1 MTSFRNM
8 FGKSSSLIAIGS
20 CLFVLP
26 AHAEVTTTTT
36 VTTTGDIVNSSGQI
50 VGHVVKETTIKSDVY
65 LETIDS
71 RYFELEKVIAEGMAT
86 GKITQTQADYLRSEL
101 DYVTK
106 QEQIIKKVTGI
117 TPYEQIAVLAVRL
130 DVVGQRL
137 SDLVGYKWVPI
148 VTNGRFVVLSGE
160 VVQLGEMA
168 MRRAKLEGK
177 ISLALANSTLTT
189 GQADTIR
196 GQLDSIAS
204 TEVQFRSSSPSSEFT
219 NEQAKKLFTD
229 FDHVASNLETD
240 ISKNHG
246 NPITTEPKK

>member
-1 MTSFRNM
+1 M

-36 VTTTGDIVNSSGQI
+36 TTDTVVDSNGQM

-65 LETIDS
+65 LETIDT
-71 RYFELEKVIAEGMAT
+71 RRFELEKVIAQGMAT
-86 GKITQTQADYLRSEL
+86 GKITQSQADYLRSEL

-106 QEQIIKKVTGI
+106 QEQIIKQATGVP
-117 TPYEQIAVLAVRL
+117 PYEQIAVIAVRL

-148 VTNGRFVVLSGE
+148 VTNGRFVVLNGD
-160 VVQLGEMA
+160 VVQLDEIA
-168 MRRAKLEGK
+168 MRRADLEGK

-189 GQADTIR
+189 SQADTIR
-196 GQLDSIAS
+196 GQLDHIAN
-204 TEVQFRSSSPSSEFT
+204 TEVQFRNSSPSGEFT
-219 NEQAKKLFTD
+219 DKQAKELFTD

-246 NPITTEPKK
+246 NPVTTEPKK